1 MRKLLLS
8 LTVLAFLQGC
18 GPKVDLPEGAPPYLK
33 TKELIEKAEAQ
44 ALEFETLSIKGKGR
58 YEENGKGQSFRFEIR
73 LAKDSLIW
81 VDIADPF
88 LGLKVAR
95 AVLSQQEVSYYNRLE
110 RNYRQ
115 GPTEQLSNYLGFAFD
130 FAPMM
135 SVLSASF
142 STWDMDWYQDYQA
155 QFYQL
160 HNFSTEEGAAPPAA
174 GLPLMSQ
181 MLHAQSF
188 RPVDFKLRRPESGQ
202 NLQIALS
209 NYESFTD
216 FDFPTLVEMNFQE
229 AAKKL
234 NLRLDIADVKRNE
247 KLSYPFRIPP
257 SYEKL

>member
-1 MRKLLLS
+1 MRKLLLFAT
-8 LTVLAFLQGC
+8 LFAFIQSC

-44 ALEFETLSIKGKGR
+44 ALDFETLSIKGKGR

-73 LAKDSLIW
+73 LAQDSLIW

-95 AVLSQQEVSYYNRLE
+95 GVLSAKEVSYYNRLE

-115 GPTEQLSNYLGFAFD
+115 GPTAQLSDYLGFAFD
-130 FAPMM
+130 FQPMM
-135 SVLSASF
+135 TVLSASF
-142 STWDMDWYQDYQA
+142 STWDMDWYQDYQPE
-155 QFYQL
+155 FYQL

-202 NLQIALS
+202 NLQISLQEYSRFA
-209 NYESFTD
+209 D

-234 NLRLDIADVKRNE
+234 NLRLEISDVKRNE
-247 KLSYPFRIPP
+247 NLSYPFRIPP